1 MSPNPLL
8 TGGERRT
15 LSVLVL
21 DFAGST
27 ALTARLDPEDFEEI
41 LQRLGSMWF
50 SAIEEFGGSVLKW
63 TGDGLMAVFGYPQA
77 HDNDAVRA
85 VAAGLRVLE
94 VTERERATG
103 RQTPAVRIGLHTG
116 LTLIHRLRTGDAVQL
131 DIAGDTP
138 AIATRLEGLAPLNGM
153 VVSAVTA
160 RLAEREFEF
169 ESLGPQTLKGLDE
182 PFEVTRVVGRRVQP
196 LEVAEPRIFGRSAQL
211 QLLEESWQRA
221 SAGERVK
228 VLVRATAGGGKSRL
242 VVELGNRLEGAGH
255 DVVFL
260 HCSELMRTT
269 AFHPLIRGLHVLLDW
284 KPGDPEEGLRERIA
298 AEFDDL
304 PIPAVSS
311 LVAALLGLPADPAIS
326 TLDPGRRRAL
336 QLQAMVSWV
345 ERRARQAP
353 CCLVVEDLHWAD
365 PSTLEFLAM
374 LMQSEEPLPLLLLMT
389 SRTGE
394 EPAQVNDPG
403 VATVDLEPLSRDD
416 AIALVAEIADGQL
429 PAELTDEILERSDA
443 VPLFVCELTRAVVQ
457 SGVVER
463 GPHGYE
469 LRGELDSGDVPTSL
483 RDSLMMR
490 LDGLGR
496 LRALASIAAT
506 IGRTFDVELLR
517 EVAETGDV
525 DDELD
530 QMVAAGVLVRAEG
543 QTDRRLYTFG
553 HALVREAAY
562 HSITKRTRRQWHG
575 RIADALADRADAEA
589 TMQAHHLTEAG
600 RFAEAV
606 DMWATAARID
616 FANAAY
622 DESIAHYERGL
633 ALISQLEPEE
643 AAAREFGLRLGVG
656 LAYATRIGY
665 ASREAEQSYQRAN
678 ELAQALTGPEG
689 FPAVLGLWAYYQVRS
704 DPVQRR
710 ELGVR
715 CHALS
720 QLVDEVAIRL
730 EGLSALS
737 TTLGFEGE
745 FDAACE
751 LMTEGIELFDRTPD
765 AELTFFMPQH
775 PVAGFCAISGPLL
788 WARGE
793 LRAALERYE
802 RCRQFAEQPTG
813 VYGYFT
819 SGYAHTFGSW
829 LCGLRGD
836 YEGAAAHAQAAMAVA
851 SEHGFLVWMG
861 AAVPHLGI
869 ATAMLG
875 DTETGIG
882 MIRQGIDGWHGV
894 GSALFV
900 SYWQHGLGLAYEAA
914 GDLDKALEAVDAG
927 IDHSER
933 HAERFHLAELHRLRA
948 RLLAARGDDE
958 AARDWRLAA
967 EVARGQGARLFE
979 LLALSD
985 LAAAGAIDDLER
997 ARLEELAKLLDE
1009 ELRAVPT
1016 SPALLRS
1023 ASWG

>member
-1 MSPNPLL
+1 
-8 TGGERRT
+8 
-15 LSVLVL
+15 
-21 DFAGST
+21 
-27 ALTARLDPEDFEEI
+27 
-41 LQRLGSMWF
+41 
-50 SAIEEFGGSVLKW
+50 
-63 TGDGLMAVFGYPQA
+63 
-77 HDNDAVRA
+77 
-85 VAAGLRVLE
+85 
-94 VTERERATG
+94 
-103 RQTPAVRIGLHTG
+103 
-116 LTLIHRLRTGDAVQL
+116 
-131 DIAGDTP
+131 
-138 AIATRLEGLAPLNGM
+138 
-153 VVSAVTA
+153 
-160 RLAEREFEF
+160 
-169 ESLGPQTLKGLDE
+169 
-182 PFEVTRVVGRRVQP
+182 
-196 LEVAEPRIFGRSAQL
+196 
-211 QLLEESWQRA
+211 
-221 SAGERVK
+221 
-228 VLVRATAGGGKSRL
+228 
-242 VVELGNRLEGAGH
+242 
-255 DVVFL
+255 
-260 HCSELMRTT
+260 
-269 AFHPLIRGLHVLLDW
+269 
-284 KPGDPEEGLRERIA
+284 
-298 AEFDDL
+298 
-304 PIPAVSS
+304 
-311 LVAALLGLPADPAIS
+311 
-326 TLDPGRRRAL
+326 
-336 QLQAMVSWV
+336 MVSWV
-345 ERRARQAP
+345 ERRARRAP

-365 PSTLEFLAM
+365 PSTLEFLA
-374 LMQSEEPLPLLLLMT
+374 LLVQADEPLPLLVLMT
-389 SRTGE
+389 CRTGE
-394 EPAQVNDPG
+394 EPAHVDDPR
-403 VATVDLEPLSRDD
+403 VTTVDLQPLGRDD
-416 AIALVAEIADGQL
+416 AVALVAEIADGPL

-443 VPLFVCELTRAVVQ
+443 VPLYVCELTRAVLS

-469 LRGELDSGDVPTSL
+469 LRGALESTDVPSSL
-483 RDSLMMR
+483 QDSLMMR

-496 LRALASIAAT
+496 LRSLASIAAT

-543 QTDRRLYTFG
+543 QTDRRLFTFG

-589 TMQAHHLTEAG
+589 TMQAHHLTEAR

-606 DMWATAARID
+606 DMWATAARLD
-616 FANAAY
+616 FANGAY

-633 ALISQLEPEE
+633 ALIPELEPEQ
-643 AAAREFGLRLGVG
+643 AAAREFELRLGVG

-665 ASREAEQSYQRAN
+665 ASAQAEQSYQRAN

-720 QLVDEVAIRL
+720 QLVDDVAVRL

-737 TTLGFEGE
+737 TTLGFEGDFE
-745 FDAACE
+745 AACD
-751 LMTEGIELFDRTPD
+751 LMTEGIELFDRGPE

-788 WARGE
+788 WARGD

-813 VYGYFT
+813 VYGFFT

-836 YEGAAAHAQAAMAVA
+836 YEAAAAHAQAAMAVA

-875 DTETGIG
+875 DTDTGIRL
-882 MIRQGIDGWHGV
+882 IREGVDGWRGV
-894 GSALFV
+894 GSGLFV

-914 GDLDKALEAVDAG
+914 GDVDAALDAVDAG
-927 IDHSER
+927 IEHSER

-948 RLLAARGDDE
+948 RLLAARGDDD
-958 AARDWRLAA
+958 ATRHWRLAA
-967 EVARGQGARLFE
+967 RIGRRQGARLFE

-985 LAAAGAIDDLER
+985 LAAAEAVDDLER
-997 ARLEELAKLLDE
+997 ARLEELATLLHDD
-1009 ELRAVPT
+1009 LSAVPT
-1016 SPALLRS
+1016 SPTLLRS